1 MKCRLDY
8 RYSPQNIFNAKNF
21 NPHKKPISL
30 LNVPICTQGMQRTW
44 WLEAGIIIVTHYHL
58 PLGYID
64 GLVQHCRICIAIA
77 LKIMQFWAKS
87 SISAYYYVP
96 MACPCM
102 GSSDGD
108 CILPIADDDVIKWRK
123 FPRHWPFVRGI
134 HRWPVNSQHKGQ
146 WRGALVLFSLIS
158 AWINRCVN
166 NCEAGD
172 LRRHHAHYKVTVMS
186 LTIPD
191 AIQSQRDIGRPEWY
205 QSYFT
210 NSIWLFW
217 SIVPE
222 EVGLL
227 MIQRSNWH
235 AHHWCQYLSFQT
247 ILHWKQLQKDSDY
260 PCRNLYGSLPTL

>member
-1 MKCRLDY
+1 
-8 RYSPQNIFNAKNF
+8 
-21 NPHKKPISL
+21 
-30 LNVPICTQGMQRTW
+30 
-44 WLEAGIIIVTHYHL
+44 
-58 PLGYID
+58 
-64 GLVQHCRICIAIA
+64 
-77 LKIMQFWAKS
+77 
-87 SISAYYYVP
+87 

-108 CILPIADDDVIKWRK
+108 CILPIADDDVIKWKK

-158 AWINRCVN
+158 AWINRWVN

-191 AIQSQRDIGRPEWY
+191 VIQSQRDIGRPEWY
-205 QSYFT
+205 QSYST

-235 AHHWCQYLSFQT
+235 AHHWCQSLSFQT

-260 PCRNLYGSLPTL
+260 PCRNLYGSFTHIVMFFKNQQTRCVKKLLYAFIWSENNHTPGALSCNRTSLDTDLSLIWAVRTASPRRHGSELVYPQTRLWILSCVN